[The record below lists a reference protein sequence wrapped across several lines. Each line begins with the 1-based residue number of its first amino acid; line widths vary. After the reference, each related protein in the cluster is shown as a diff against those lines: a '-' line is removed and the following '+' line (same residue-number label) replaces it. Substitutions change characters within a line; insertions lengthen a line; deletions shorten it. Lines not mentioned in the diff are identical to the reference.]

1 MVLSEAVQY
10 KHTLRSWRG
19 AWSQLLHEE
28 FFKTDVEAL
37 AQWRFVV
44 ARIVAEEPSVLN
56 ELIGRVSSS
65 APSLLFSSH
74 KSDVLLRARQL
85 KRLSF
90 LIHSGRLDQYSR
102 HLPTILEKFVE
113 ALKLEDASALHV
125 QVLFCIRVLVARVSA
140 EHLTPIWPIV
150 LMEIIRIF
158 DESEEHELLLEACKF
173 VDLAIV
179 LLPSQFQLYQW
190 MFVVDR
196 AACFQVRR
204 EHSLEA
210 QHNHNDADEKE
221 ADGDDMHTNE
231 YRSFQPHLRVL
242 ASRLARLEDEAV
254 VKRRP
259 SLRCFC
265 CCCRFHRRHPSVVY
279 SELHAPLEENLR
291 ALRRP
296 VLRRRRLL
304 ELQDLALFNV
314 ALSKVVSLSSV
325 TPAPPDRA
333 FVDRL
338 LLSDFIEYGDEY
350 PDDFD
355 MPPVYMRDARSIH
368 IQRSRPLRP
377 PQSYSHS

>member
-1 MVLSEAVQY
+1 M
-10 KHTLRSWRG
+10 
-19 AWSQLLHEE
+19 
-28 FFKTDVEAL
+28 EAL

-44 ARIVAEEPSVLN
+44 ARIVVEEPNVLN
-56 ELIGRVSSS
+56 ELIGRVSTG
-65 APSLLFSSH
+65 APSIIFSSH

-113 ALKLEDASALHV
+113 SLKLEDASALHV

-158 DESEEHELLLEACKF
+158 DESEEHDLLLEACKF

-204 EHSLEA
+204 EHSLDA
-210 QHNHNDADEKE
+210 QHNHAAADEKE
-221 ADGDDMHTNE
+221 QDGDDMHTNE

-259 SLRCFC
+259 SLRSVWHRSCF
-265 CCCRFHRRHPSVVY
+265 HPHHHHHHHHHSALVH
-279 SELHAPLEENLR
+279 SELQAPLEENQR

-350 PDDFD
+350 PDEFD

-368 IQRSRPLRP
+368 IQRSRPLPP
-377 PQSYSHS
+377 PQSYSPS